1 MAKPICTLK
10 KLIKSILSIPCNL
23 RIKSPIYIMY
33 SLIYLK
39 KSTQDHPD
47 YKQHFCDNRY
57 CDAVGTILFIVIKN
71 ESSATRA
78 TEILPEFDL

>member
-23 RIKSPIYIMY
+23 RIKSPIY
-33 SLIYLK
+33 SLIYLT

-78 TEILPEFDL
+78 TKI